1 MDIVNINKIMKELDS
16 FLKKDKEYRGF
27 KIIDTHSLNPREK
40 GLNFVLLLFF
50 RTEDEEKLKLYYNR
64 GYSVSKGEGLD
75 PIDIYSFYGTM
86 KMLRFS

>member
-27 KIIDTHSLNPREK
+27 KILDTKCLTPREK
-40 GLNFVLLLFF
+40 GHFMCLLLFF
-50 RTEDEEKLKLYYNR
+50 ETKDEEKLRLYYNR

-75 PIDIYSFYGTM
+75 PIEIYSFYGTM